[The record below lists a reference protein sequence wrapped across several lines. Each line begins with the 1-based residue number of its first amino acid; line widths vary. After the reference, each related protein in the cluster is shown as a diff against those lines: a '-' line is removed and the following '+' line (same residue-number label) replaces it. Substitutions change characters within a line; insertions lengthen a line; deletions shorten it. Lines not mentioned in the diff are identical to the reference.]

1 MYMDNRFDEKGQLA
15 DRPVV
20 VAIAINFFILLVCL
34 LFGGKFYLGIAD
46 DYFMARVLEGAYGNS
61 YNVRMTFVNVLYG
74 YALLPLYHL
83 FPKIGW
89 YYIGEIFSVFI
100 SFTTVSYVIIKKM
113 GLQWGSVF
121 SFLLVA
127 CFARDFYLTIQFTQ
141 CAAAL
146 GAAGML
152 FFVYSLENGL
162 SQKKNIAWALA
173 LLLWGYCM
181 RSTAFLMGLPIFACV
196 MFFYIKKAIAC
207 KYRFLFCAVA
217 IILCLCGAKYINS
230 AHYAAPD
237 YQKYLRFQ
245 PTRVMLGDKINY
257 DKDAVYDEIEESGVY
272 GEDYSL
278 LLDWVFYDPYV
289 FAPDSLKQITNKISK
304 YTSPLNRATLLSRV
318 LYRFDCSI
326 VHPCCW
332 AFCLAGLILLALG
345 GKRPFYVCG
354 VLAIV
359 LAEMCYLIYLLRLVY
374 RVEIGIWFYAAVL
387 AIPLMKGFRSIP
399 RRPFLLVL
407 GSLFAAYTV
416 LFCFTGSYQRSNAR
430 GDLQAVPS
438 QEKTLANYKAVFE
451 YMDSMPNNTVFVV
464 PMTTYGAFIHY
475 REPLY
480 CSAPVGSMKRI
491 VPMGF
496 WLPYFP
502 DVEKSLRQYGAE
514 NPMRDAVKENVV
526 VVANNE
532 FLLDYLHRHYY
543 ENAKVDTLREIGD
556 VKFFKYSEG
565 LAGD

>member
-1 MYMDNRFDEKGQLA
+1 MCKNKFI
-15 DRPVV
+15 PVV
-20 VAIAINFFILLVCL
+20 VPAAINLFVLLVCML
-34 LFGGKFYLGIAD
+34 LGGKFYLGVAD
-46 DYFMARVLEGAYGNS
+46 DYFMARVLEGAYGES

-74 YALLPLYHL
+74 CALQPLYYL

-89 YYIGEIFSVFI
+89 YYIGEIVSVFV
-100 SFTTVSYVIIKKM
+100 SFTTVSYIVIKKM
-113 GLQWGSVF
+113 GLQWGTIF

-127 CFARDFYLTIQFTQ
+127 CFARDFYLTVQFTQ

-152 FFVYSLENGL
+152 FFVYSLEHGL
-162 SQKKNIAWALA
+162 SQKKNIAWAIA
-173 LLLWGYCM
+173 LMLWGYCM
-181 RSTAFLMGLPIFACV
+181 RSDAFLMGLPFFACV
-196 MFFYIKKAIAC
+196 VLFYTKNAVAC
-207 KYRFLFCAVA
+207 KFRFLFCAVI

-230 AHYAAPD
+230 AHYSAPD
-237 YQKYLRFQ
+237 YQKYLKFQ

-257 DKDAVYDEIEESGVY
+257 DKDAVYDEIEESNLH

-345 GKRPFYVCG
+345 GKRAFFVCG
-354 VLAIV
+354 VLAVV
-359 LAEMCYLIYLLRLVY
+359 LMEMCYLIYLLRLVY
-374 RVEIGIWFYAAVL
+374 RVEIGIWYYAAVL
-387 AIPLMKGFRSIP
+387 AVPLLKEFCPIP

-407 GSLFAAYTV
+407 GSLFAAYTA

-430 GDLQAVPS
+430 GDLLAIPS
-438 QEKTLANYKAVFE
+438 QEKALANYKAVFE

-491 VPMGF
+491 VPLGF

-502 DVEKSLRQYGAE
+502 DVENSLRQYGVE
-514 NPMRDAVKENVV
+514 NPMHDAVKENVV
-526 VVANNE
+526 VVANDE

-543 ENAKVDTLREIGD
+543 ENAKVDTLREIGP
-556 VKFFKYSEG
+556 VKFFKYSDG